1 MRRAAGLYPR
11 IGQHENLVRAFQRAA
26 RAKRGRHAVRRFA
39 ADLDQNLSALRRELE
54 DERVTWHGYRMFMV
68 RDPKPRRIAAPAFRD
83 RVLHHAVMQIV
94 EPALERVAI
103 FDSYACRRGK
113 GLHRAVLR
121 AQSFSRR
128 HGWFL
133 QLDVRK
139 FFDSIDHA
147 ALRRL
152 LGRRLKDV
160 PLLRLFDSLFESYCT
175 APGKGLPIGSLTSQH
190 LANFYLA
197 RLDHCAKEELRAPGY
212 VRYMDDFVL
221 FGDTRERLVEA
232 RTRIAEL
239 LREELR
245 LDLRDSG
252 SLDRTSAGIG
262 FLGARILPTHVLLLG
277 KTKRRLRRK
286 LRGLVDAHAAGV
298 VPDSAFAIRAT
309 ALLARTH
316 HVCGRGLRQRWIE
329 EFADVDV

>member
-1 MRRAAGLYPR
+1 MRRVGGLYPR
-11 IGQHENLVRAFQRAA
+11 IGQYDNLVRAFQRAA
-26 RAKRGRHAVRRFA
+26 RAKRDRHAVRRFA
-39 ADLDQNLSALRRELE
+39 EDLDQNLSSLRRELE
-54 DERVTWHGYRMFMV
+54 QERITWHGYRMFMV

-83 RVLHHAVMQIV
+83 RVLHHAVMQVV
-94 EPALERVAI
+94 EPELERVAI

-113 GLHRAVLR
+113 GLHRAVVR
-121 AQSFSRR
+121 AQSFCRR
-128 HGWFL
+128 HRWFL

-139 FFDSIDHA
+139 FFDSIDHD

-152 LGRRLKDV
+152 LARRLKDV
-160 PLLRLFDSLFESYCT
+160 PLLRLFDALFDSYST

-221 FGDTRERLVEA
+221 FDDMRERLVEA
-232 RTRIAEL
+232 RMRIADL
-239 LREELR
+239 LREELC
-245 LDLRDSG
+245 LNLRDAG
-252 SLDRTSAGIG
+252 ALDRTSAGIG

-286 LRGLVDAHAAGV
+286 LRGLVTAHEDGAV
-298 VPDSAFAIRAT
+298 CDSAFAMRAT

-316 HVCGRGLRQRWIE
+316 HVCGRGLRKSWIE
-329 EFADVDV
+329 EFAGVEV